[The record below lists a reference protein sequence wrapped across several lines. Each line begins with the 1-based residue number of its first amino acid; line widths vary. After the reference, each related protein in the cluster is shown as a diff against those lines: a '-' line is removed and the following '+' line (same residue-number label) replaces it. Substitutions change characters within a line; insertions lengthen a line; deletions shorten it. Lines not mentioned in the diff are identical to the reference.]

1 MKMEWI
7 LLVWSDFGAKWSD
20 VLWYRAKFKQCGAM
34 FYGVARNSS
43 NVGRYFMV
51 SREVQAKWS
60 DFLWCRAKF
69 KLSGAIFYGFARIKA
84 LAHWLELDFIH
95 HLMNMRLY

>member
-7 LLVWSDFGAKWSD
+7 LLVWSDFRTKWSD
-20 VLWYRAKFKQCGAM
+20 ISWCRAKFKQSGAMFYGVARISSNVGRYFIVSREFQAMWGDVLWCRAKFKQCGAN
-34 FYGVARNSS
+34 FCRIAR
-43 NVGRYFMV
+43 
-51 SREVQAKWS
+51 
-60 DFLWCRAKF
+60 L
-69 KLSGAIFYGFARIKA
+69 KA